1 MVLDAGNSFSYSES
15 SSILANDLSIYNS
28 DGTLTNGV
36 AFSSNNG
43 GTWVFDGTNDYISLG
58 NNTYLRTL
66 QLNVTIICW
75 FYQTGT
81 RQYST
86 LYANY
91 SDTSSGNLIS
101 LFRVDTNTVT
111 YYTTL
116 SSGSYQSKNLGSITN
131 NTWNFAAVS
140 IFGTIS
146 NPVITYVLNNSSSTE
161 NLLSLNPTISTTN
174 NVFVGGNSYIS
185 ETFAGNISQLRIYNR
200 ALSASEILAYYNNTK
215 SRYGL

>member
-1 MVLDAGNSFSYSES
+1 V
-15 SSILANDLSIYNS
+15 
-28 DGTLTNGV
+28 V
-36 AFSSNNG
+36 FSSNNG
-43 GTWVFDGTNDYISLG
+43 GTWVFDGTDDYISLG
-58 NNTYLRTL
+58 NNVFLRTL
-66 QLNVTIICW
+66 QMNVTIICW
-75 FYQTGT
+75 FYQTTT
-81 RQYST
+81 RIYST

-91 SDTSSGNLIS
+91 SNTSPGNLIS
-101 LFRVDTNTVT
+101 LFRVDNNTVNYIT
-111 YYTTL
+111 ST
-116 SSGSYQSKNLGSITN
+116 SGGGFQAKSLGSITN

-200 ALSASEILAYYNNTK
+200 ALSDNEILAYYNNTK